1 MTLFRI
7 LSVLLIA
14 GLLSGMALPLRARL
28 GSWGAVQSA
37 FRRQVTGAVHFV
49 GEEGKPRR
57 GMALAELRRT
67 VFLITLALALVLA
80 ASAFIPVVVLGD
92 HPSGVLLIIH
102 VTVAPF
108 FALSLCLAALLWAE
122 RMRLRRTDWEAAKK
136 LLRRQNWARGDLSAT
151 IRRLGFWVVLLVSL
165 PLLLSIVLGMFP
177 LFGTDGEEFLI
188 SVHGYS
194 GLVLISTAL
203 VIFYAGMMVSRNAHR
218 NASKEERS

>member
-14 GLLSGMALPLRARL
+14 GLLSGMALRLRTRL

-37 FRRQVTGAVHFV
+37 FWRQMIGAVHFV
-49 GEEGKPRR
+49 GEEGRPRR

-67 VFLITLALALVLA
+67 VFLFTLGLALVLV

-92 HPSGVLLIIH
+92 HPSGVLLVIH

-108 FALSLCLAALLWAE
+108 FALSLCLTTLLWAE
-122 RMRLRRTDWEAAKK
+122 RMRLGRADWEAAKK
-136 LLRRQNWARGDLSAT
+136 ILRWRSQARGDLSAT
-151 IRRLGFWVVLLVSL
+151 IRRLGFWIVLLVSL
-165 PLLLSIVLGMFP
+165 PLLLSIILGMFP

-188 SVHGYS
+188 SLHGYS
-194 GLVLISTAL
+194 GLVLLSTAL
-203 VIFYAGMMVSRNAHR
+203 VITYAGMMVSRNAHQ